1 MMKSLRVL
9 GKKNVE
15 ILFLRRTNR
24 RNWNL
29 KKILNGNIII
39 LDFLLSIIYTY
50 ILYNLI

>member
-29 KKILNGNIII
+29 KKILNGNII